1 MSAECQES
9 PPPRVKE
16 PLVDTID
23 GEWIR
28 HMGTSEMAF
37 APRLTSMGRPWS
49 GFDATLFE
57 TTGGTISCPGMPV
70 HSFSMH
76 VGAPMRTARS
86 CDGPVQRRLQTPGDI
101 DLVPVG
107 FPATWEDAEPSTF
120 LRINLTA
127 TIVQTTA
134 ESMGID
140 LDALSLAP
148 QLQLR
153 DPMLQH
159 IAWAL
164 KAELESGEPTDRLY
178 AESLGTALTAQLL
191 RRYGR
196 SSSPKRG
203 LTRRQW
209 QTVIDYIHDNLSADL
224 SLAELASV
232 AALGTSTFKTLF
244 RRTVGMPVH
253 KYVVRQRVEHAMN
266 LLAAGRA
273 NLNQVALSAGFVD
286 ESHMAR
292 CFRRVVGMTPA
303 AIAREHR

>member
-1 MSAECQES
+1 
-9 PPPRVKE
+9 
-16 PLVDTID
+16 
-23 GEWIR
+23 
-28 HMGTSEMAF
+28 MGTSEMAF
-37 APRLTSMGRPWS
+37 APRLSSMGRPWT

-57 TTGGTISCPGMPV
+57 TTGGTVSCPGMPV
-70 HSFSMH
+70 HHISMH
-76 VGAPMRTARS
+76 VGTPMRTARS

-101 DLVPVG
+101 DLVPIG
-107 FPATWEDAEPSTF
+107 CPAAWEDAEPSTF

-127 TIVQTTA
+127 GIVQSTA
-134 ESMGID
+134 DSMGID
-140 LDALSLAP
+140 AESLSLAP

-164 KAELESGEPTDRLY
+164 KAELESGEPTDRLC

-191 RRYGR
+191 RRYAR
-196 SSSPKRG
+196 SSAPRRG

-209 QTVIDYIHDNLSADL
+209 QAVIDYINDNLTADL
-224 SLAELASV
+224 SLSELAAV
-232 AALGTSTFKTLF
+232 ASLGPSSFKVLF
-244 RRTVGMPVH
+244 KQTVGVPVH
-253 KYVVRQRVEHAMN
+253 QYVVRQRVEHAMN

-273 NLNQVALSAGFVD
+273 NLNQVALGAGFVD

-303 AIAREHR
+303 AVARQHR

>member
-1 MSAECQES
+1 M
-9 PPPRVKE
+9 KE
-16 PLVDTID
+16 RQVDTLD

-37 APRLTSMGRPWS
+37 APRLSSIGRPWS

-107 FPATWEDAEPSTF
+107 CPATWEDAEPSTF
-120 LRINLTA
+120 LRINLTS
-127 TIVQTTA
+127 TLVQSTA
-134 ESMGID
+134 ESMGII
-140 LDALSLAP
+140 LNALSLAP

-164 KAELESGEPTDRLY
+164 KAELEAGEPADRLY
-178 AESLGTALTAQLL
+178 AESLGTALTARLL
-191 RRYGR
+191 RRYAR

-209 QTVIDYIHDNLSADL
+209 RAVIGYIHDNLSADL
-224 SLAELASV
+224 SLAELAAV
-232 AALGTSTFKTLF
+232 AGLGTSTFKTLF
-244 RRTVGMPVH
+244 KQTVGMPVH
-253 KYVVRQRVEHAMN
+253 RYVVRERVEHAMSM
-266 LLAAGRA
+266 LASGTPT
-273 NLNQVALSAGFVD
+273 LSQVALSAGFVD
-286 ESHMAR
+286 QSHMAR

-303 AIAREHR
+303 AVAREYR

>member
-1 MSAECQES
+1 M
-9 PPPRVKE
+9 
-16 PLVDTID
+16 DTFD

-37 APRLTSMGRPWS
+37 APRLSSIGRPWF

-76 VGAPMRTARS
+76 LGAPMRTARS
-86 CDGPVQRRLQTPGDI
+86 CGGAVQRRLQTLGDI

-107 FPATWEDAEPSTF
+107 CPAAWEDAEPSTF

-127 TIVQTTA
+127 AIVLATA

-140 LDALSLAP
+140 PDALSLAP

-153 DPMLQH
+153 DPMLEH

-164 KAELESGEPTDRLY
+164 KAELEVGEPTDRLY

-191 RRYGR
+191 RRYAR
-196 SSSPKRG
+196 PSSAKRG

-209 QTVIDYIHDNLSADL
+209 RTVIDYIHDNLSADL
-224 SLAELASV
+224 SLTELASV

-244 RRTVGMPVH
+244 RQTVGMPVH
-253 KYVVRQRVEHAMN
+253 QYVVRQRVEHAMN
-266 LLAAGRA
+266 LLASGSAK
-273 NLNQVALSAGFVD
+273 LNQVALSAGFVD
-286 ESHMAR
+286 QSHMAR

-303 AIAREHR
+303 AVAREHR

>member
-1 MSAECQES
+1 MG
-9 PPPRVKE
+9 
-16 PLVDTID
+16 TID

-37 APRLTSMGRPWS
+37 SPRLTSMGRPWS
-49 GFDATLFE
+49 GFDVTLFE
-57 TTGGTISCPGMPV
+57 TTGGTVSCPGMPV

-76 VGAPMRTARS
+76 LGAPMRTARS

-101 DLVPVG
+101 DLVPIG
-107 FPATWEDAEPSTF
+107 CPATWEDAEPSTF

-127 TIVQTTA
+127 MIVQSTA

-140 LDALSLAP
+140 MDALAFAP
-148 QLQLR
+148 QVQLR

-164 KAELESGEPTDRLY
+164 KAELESGEPTFRLY
-178 AESLGTALTAQLL
+178 ADSLGTALTAQLL
-191 RRYGR
+191 RRYTR

-203 LTRRQW
+203 LTKRQW

-224 SLAELASV
+224 SLTELASV

-244 RRTVGMPVH
+244 RQTVGMPVH

-266 LLAAGRA
+266 LLAAGGA
-273 NLNQVALSAGFVD
+273 TLNQVALRAGFVD

-292 CFRRVVGMTPA
+292 CFRRVVGTTPA

>member
-1 MSAECQES
+1 
-9 PPPRVKE
+9 
-16 PLVDTID
+16 
-23 GEWIR
+23 
-28 HMGTSEMAF
+28 MGTSEMAF
-37 APRLTSMGRPWS
+37 APRLTSIGRTWS

-70 HSFSMH
+70 HHVSMH

-86 CDGPVQRRLQTPGDI
+86 CDGPVHRRLQTPGDI

-107 FPATWEDAEPSTF
+107 CPAAWEDAEPSTF

-127 TIVQTTA
+127 GIVQSTA

-140 LDALSLAP
+140 PETLSLAP

-159 IAWAL
+159 IGWAL
-164 KAELESGEPTDRLY
+164 KAELEAGEPTDRLY

-191 RRYGR
+191 RRYAR
-196 SSSPKRG
+196 SSAPRRG

-209 QTVIDYIHDNLSADL
+209 QAVIDYVHDNLTADL

-232 AALGTSTFKTLF
+232 ASLGTSTFKALF
-244 RRTVGMPVH
+244 KQTVGMPVH
-253 KYVVRQRVEHAMN
+253 QYVVRQRVEHAMN
-266 LLAAGRA
+266 LLAAGPK
-273 NLNQVALSAGFVD
+273 NLNQVALSVGFVD
-286 ESHMAR
+286 ESHMSR
-292 CFRRVVGMTPA
+292 CFRRVVGTTPA
-303 AIAREHR
+303 AIVREYR